1 MKLQTKQIAL
11 DKVELKLV
19 GGEGLAFSGYA
30 SKFGLVDAYG
40 DTIQAGAYKNT
51 LKNRERP
58 IRLRWNHYGDVIGKW
73 LKVVEDQKGLYVE
86 GELTPGHSKAQDVY
100 ALLKHG
106 AIDGLSIGYRVKAYE
121 QTDEDTRLL
130 KEIELVE
137 ISVVEEPA
145 DLGATVE
152 SVKSDIEQCESL
164 KDFETI
170 LRDAGRFSK
179 GDATALV
186 SRIKSFVLRDS
197 EQQTKKQAIKQMFDT
212 FEIKTA
218 SNEKE

>member
-1 MKLQTKQIAL
+1 MKLQTKQIPL
-11 DKVELKLV
+11 EKVELKLADDNK
-19 GGEGLAFSGYA
+19 LSFSGYA

-40 DTIQAGAYKNT
+40 DTIQEGAYKNT

-73 LKVVEDQKGLYVE
+73 LKVVEDDVGLYVE

-106 AIDGLSIGYRVKAYE
+106 AIDGLSIGYRVKSYE
-121 QTDEDTRLL
+121 QINEDRRLL
-130 KEIELVE
+130 KDIELVE

-152 SVKSDIEQCESL
+152 SVKSSIEECKNL
-164 KDFETI
+164 KDCETI
-170 LRDAGRFSK
+170 LRDAGLTRAE
-179 GDATALV
+179 ATALV
-186 SRIKSFVLRDS
+186 SRIKSIGQSDS
-197 EQQTKKQAIKQMFDT
+197 VHEQQKQALKNMF
-212 FEIKTA
+212 
-218 SNEKE
+218 NEFTLKEK